1 MRKVIRYQLKA
12 SEVESLVKAE
22 EALTKL
28 YGLIGETTEKEK
40 AIKQWVATIG
50 EYVMTVTGSITI
62 DEKEAKR
69 QELLKKQAE
78 IAAQLAA
85 LG

>member
-1 MRKVIRYQLKA
+1 
-12 SEVESLVKAE
+12 
-22 EALTKL
+22 
-28 YGLIGETTEKEK
+28 
-40 AIKQWVATIG
+40 
-50 EYVMTVTGSITI
+50 MTVTGSITI